1 MGKLLRTARRVTIL
15 RLDRVQD
22 RTRNRIVDTQHSPLD
37 QIDSASGPPTQSP
50 CLTFLP
56 GGYTAAA
63 ATGFRVGVGIGHSW
77 EKLTLTLRSR
87 VRVRVREPV
96 AGRGERSGQDI
107 GVRVRSRSR
116 ERREWSWRVANR
128 FIAAVEQRLKI
139 HQRNAASFFNELA
152 RKKGLTSLWLGIPS
166 SLSSGSSE

>member
-1 MGKLLRTARRVTIL
+1 MGKLLRTTRRVTIL

-22 RTRNRIVDTQHSPLD
+22 CTRNRIVDAQDPPFD

-56 GGYTAAA
+56 GSYTAAAAAAA

-77 EKLTLTLRSR
+77 EKLTLTLSSR

-96 AGRGERSGQDI
+96 AGRGERSGQDV

-139 HQRNAASFFNELA
+139 HQ
-152 RKKGLTSLWLGIPS
+152 
-166 SLSSGSSE
+166 